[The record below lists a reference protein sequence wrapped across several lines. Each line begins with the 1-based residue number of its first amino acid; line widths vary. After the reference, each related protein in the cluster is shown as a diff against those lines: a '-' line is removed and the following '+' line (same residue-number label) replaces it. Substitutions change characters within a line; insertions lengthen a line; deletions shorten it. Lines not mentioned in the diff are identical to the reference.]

1 MFWIF
6 ILVTALGFILVK
18 LGALSVMVTA
28 LSVVLYFALLVIVGL
43 VITLLWKKLFGTKN
57 GTRLDND
64 ANRIQR
70 NG

>member
-6 ILVTALGFILVK
+6 ILITALGFILVK

-28 LSVVLYFALLVIVGL
+28 LSVFLYLALLVIAGF
-43 VITLLWKKLFGTKN
+43 VITLLWKKVFGAKN
-57 GTRLDND
+57 GTHLDNGT
-64 ANRIQR
+64 NRIQR

>member
-6 ILVTALGFILVK
+6 ILITAFGFILVK

-28 LSVVLYFALLVIVGL
+28 LSVFLYLALLVIAGF
-43 VITLLWKKLFGTKN
+43 VITLLWKKVFGTKN
-57 GTRLDND
+57 GTHLDND

>member
-6 ILVTALGFILVK
+6 ILITAFGFILVK

-28 LSVVLYFALLVIVGL
+28 LSVFLYLALLVISGF
-43 VITLLWKKLFGTKN
+43 VITLLWKKVFASRDGTLQN
-57 GTRLDND
+57 NHTNQT
-64 ANRIQR
+64 QR